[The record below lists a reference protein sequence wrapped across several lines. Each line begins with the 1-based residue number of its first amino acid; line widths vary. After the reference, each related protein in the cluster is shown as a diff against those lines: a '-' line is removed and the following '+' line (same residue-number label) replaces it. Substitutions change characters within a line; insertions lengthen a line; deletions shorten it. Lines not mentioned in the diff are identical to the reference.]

1 MKPYDAKSCFSR
13 LLKNQYFI
21 RVDSSH
27 PLDLYLGVDREGNK
41 ALRFAGTFTR
51 LKVSGTKAI
60 KVKQFSVESREFIQF
75 SLIDS
80 DVADPFYKFID
91 DLVDSSRRLES
102 SQDGYRFVLARFNR
116 WKRMFLPARGLLS
129 ENEILGLLGE
139 LYFLYSYMIPK
150 YGEEVAIRSWSASDP
165 TIKDFSVGDTWYE
178 IKTTG
183 VSSKT
188 IHIHSLQQL
197 EFDRPGKLVLI
208 RLEKMAGSFSG
219 LNLNSLVQTLMNI
232 IASPETLEAFQTKI
246 AQRGYVLNEKYDEY
260 VYEAR
265 QMTGYL
271 VDDKFPKMDSNKMD
285 AAIVNAEYDLLI
297 NELKNYIAELN

>member
-1 MKPYDAKSCFSR
+1 
-13 LLKNQYFI
+13 
-21 RVDSSH
+21 
-27 PLDLYLGVDREGNK
+27 
-41 ALRFAGTFTR
+41 
-51 LKVSGTKAI
+51 
-60 KVKQFSVESREFIQF
+60 
-75 SLIDS
+75 
-80 DVADPFYKFID
+80 
-91 DLVDSSRRLES
+91 
-102 SQDGYRFVLARFNR
+102 
-116 WKRMFLPARGLLS
+116 MFLPARGLLS